1 MNNLNWV
8 RKSALAMILTVTSIC
23 IVGYF
28 IDPELVGYAEEDPD
42 ILSKQKTFALFT
54 VALGFFVGSLFYK
67 K

>member
-8 RKSALAMILTVTSIC
+8 RKSVLAMILTVTAIC

-28 IDPELVGYAEEDPD
+28 IDPELVGYTEEDVN

-54 VALGFFVGSLFYK
+54 LALGFFVGSLFYRK
-67 K
+67 